1 MKLKLLLTTLLAT
14 SIALIAFFWNK
25 SEVRILYHTENDFGP
40 IWVFEKKD
48 ERCMSFIKPPS
59 PILQSCMSLE
69 NPKTAALFHYSQIF
83 LGSLFLKENPEK
95 ILMIGLGGATVAK
108 ALNILVPNARLD
120 IVEINPAIPPIVADY
135 FEFRETQRN
144 HIFVADG
151 FEFVKN
157 SPANIYDIVLL
168 DAFTTDY
175 IPPSFLTDEFMQNVK
190 KIMAKDG
197 IVAINTFANSKFQSL
212 ESELIKNNFGKY
224 YNLTTNQTRVIMA
237 SNGNLA
243 KLPEIIHRSNLWRY
257 RFVEVGVDQTAML
270 SLFQD
275 ALR

>member
-1 MKLKLLLTTLLAT
+1 MKIKLLLAALLAT
-14 SIALIAFFWNK
+14 SITLIAFFWSNNEAK
-25 SEVRILYHTENDFGP
+25 ILYHTENDFGP
-40 IWVFEKKD
+40 IWVFEKNDK
-48 ERCMSFIKPPS
+48 RCMSFIKPPA
-59 PILQSCMSLE
+59 PIIQSCMSLE
-69 NPKTAALFHYSQIF
+69 NPKTASLFHYPQIF

-135 FEFRETQRN
+135 FEFGETHKN

-168 DAFTTDY
+168 DAFTQDY

-190 KIMAKDG
+190 KVMTKDG
-197 IVAINTFANSKFQSL
+197 VVVINTFANSKFQNL
-212 ESELIKNNFGKY
+212 ESELFKNNFGKY
-224 YNLTTNQTRVIMA
+224 YNLSTDQTRVIMA

-243 KLPEIIHRSNLWRY
+243 KLPEIIHQSNLWRY
-257 RFVEVGVDQTAML
+257 RLVEVGVDQTAVL